1 MKKKTE
7 EAHEAKV
14 PCTGKRHPKRKLR
27 SMQFEQGARYAF
39 ECINCGCTI
48 SSIVV
53 GVGQAE
59 PEEPECEEVPFL
71 CPSCGE
77 LFTARC
83 DPVRIS

>member
-1 MKKKTE
+1 MKKKKE
-7 EAHEAKV
+7 KAHEANV
-14 PCTGKRHPKRKLR
+14 RCTKNRDPERDLR
-27 SMQFEQGARYAF
+27 AMQFDLGARYAF